1 MQDFAR
7 AKIVQVF
14 WPSDSETGDHCKE
27 LESMRTKQ
35 TTPTESECSY
45 FCRSL
50 GQIEPP
56 TQTQSIQTLSTSR
69 QLFMHTEKPLLFEQ
83 FACHD
88 SHLGKA
94 IGRDEKNGYRNLA
107 VKDPTFSRNRKMVLH
122 DLSYIYI
129 YYDTIC
135 VYIYI
140 WPSMYIYNII

>member
-1 MQDFAR
+1 
-7 AKIVQVF
+7 
-14 WPSDSETGDHCKE
+14 
-27 LESMRTKQ
+27 
-35 TTPTESECSY
+35 
-45 FCRSL
+45 
-50 GQIEPP
+50 
-56 TQTQSIQTLSTSR
+56 
-69 QLFMHTEKPLLFEQ
+69 MHTEKPLLFEQ

-122 DLSYIYI
+122 DLSILIIYI

-140 WPSMYIYNII
+140 YGPVYMYIII